1 MFEMT
6 TYTVHENNRSIPLCI
21 DVGAINSMNK
31 IFTITAKQNNLT
43 QTEGGFE
50 WPIRST

>member
-6 TYTVHENNRSIPLCI
+6 TYTVHENNRSVPLCI
-21 DVGAINSMNK
+21 DVGAINAMNK

-43 QTEGGFE
+43 QAEGGFE
-50 WPIRST
+50 WPMRST